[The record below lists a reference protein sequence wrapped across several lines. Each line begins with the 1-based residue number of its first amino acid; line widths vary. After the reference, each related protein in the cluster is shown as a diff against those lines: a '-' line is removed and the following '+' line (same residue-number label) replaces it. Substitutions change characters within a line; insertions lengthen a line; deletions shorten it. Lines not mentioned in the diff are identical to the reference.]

1 MRRRK
6 SAKSSVEEWSDFKGK
21 SDLLRYAAYCVQV
34 VAIIFGA
41 LGALLVDVTAVFTS
55 RSLLGLLLITISAI
69 AAVGFQVWVDGRAR
83 ELEKR
88 RNKHITNFNDHLDG
102 IIKPLLNLA
111 SSDGSMKAAEIF
123 TDAVLAAG
131 VHLFPED
138 GLRLCLYRLEGN
150 GDVPP
155 GENLGK
161 STHYLQL
168 IGSRGRL
175 DVPRRYFIP
184 GEKASDHAIKIALGH
199 SSRPFSLV
207 PEEDDRFSRDEGSV
221 WCSYMEFPL
230 IGTRKNLGALMV
242 DSRERVLWTQEHQA
256 IGQTVA
262 TLLAHG
268 LDLLPGAA
276 RDVVP
281 ELSSLQGVKG
291 ILRSELGKLE
301 GRKEDDHG

>member
-6 SAKSSVEEWSDFKGK
+6 GPKSSVEEWSDFKGK
-21 SDLLRYAAYCVQV
+21 SDLLRYAVYCVQV
-34 VAIIFGA
+34 IAIIFGA
-41 LGALLVDVTAVFTS
+41 LGTLLVDVAAVFTS
-55 RSLLGLLLITISAI
+55 RSVLGLILITISAI
-69 AAVGFQVWVDGRAR
+69 TAVGFQVWVDGRTR

-102 IIKPLLNLA
+102 IITPLLNLA
-111 SSDGSMKAAEIF
+111 SSDGGMKTAEIF

-138 GLRLCLYRLEGN
+138 GLRLCLYRLEDIS
-150 GDVPP
+150 DVPP
-155 GENLGK
+155 GENLEG
-161 STHYLQL
+161 SDHYLQL

-184 GEKASDHAIKIALGH
+184 GEKASNHAIEIALGH

-207 PEEDDRFSRDEGSV
+207 PEDDDRFSRYEGSV

-230 IGTRKNLGALMV
+230 IGKHRNLGALMV

-262 TLLAHG
+262 TLLSHG
-268 LDLLPGAA
+268 LDLLPSAA

-281 ELSSLQGVKG
+281 ELTSLQGVEG
-291 ILRSELGKLE
+291 ILPSGWVS
-301 GRKEDDHG
+301 